1 MLIIVLSAPTEPN
14 LNALAWNMTSVKTKM
29 QASVIG
35 SICTYSMICDA
46 DFQKHPRSSLNEFAS
61 QIWNQL
67 KKFCFIYCINGA
79 FLMNIARKCVK

>member
-14 LNALAWNMTSVKTKM
+14 FNDLAWNMTSVKTKM

-46 DFQKHPRSSLNEFAS
+46 DFQKHPKSSLNEFAS
-61 QIWNQL
+61 QIWNQF
-67 KKFCFIYCINGA
+67 KKFCFIYHVKDA
-79 FLMNIARKCVK
+79 FLMNVAGKRFK